1 MIEGGLFL
9 SHGARLLEN
18 PHLEHRPYGDPE
30 RRIVSLERHTEAIT
44 TIRGWPGYAPTPL
57 HPLPNLA
64 RDLGLGAIWY
74 KDEGPR
80 FGVGS
85 FKALGG
91 PYGVSRLL
99 RREGR
104 SPAGLTVTCA
114 STGNHGRALAW
125 AASLLGCRS
134 VIFVPRLLSQGRAEA
149 IASYGGEVVRV
160 EGGYD
165 EALRES
171 RDTALAEGWF
181 VISDKSEGRAT
192 EQVGRDMMQGC
203 TVLIAEVLEQLG
215 PGRVPTHV
223 FVPAGVGG
231 LAAATTAHL
240 WEVLG
245 DRRPKMVIV
254 ESEQADCL
262 LQSARA
268 GRPVTLDGP
277 LDTMMGGLRCREP
290 SPLAWEILRPGAHFF
305 GAISDEASCETM
317 RRLGA
322 GVGDPPI
329 DAGESGV
336 ASAAALLSL
345 AADPTQRGALGLS
358 DEATVVLVG
367 TEGAT
372 DARIYEQI
380 VGRPPRPP

>member
-30 RRIVSLERHTEAIT
+30 RRIVSLERHAEAIT
-44 TIRGWPGYAPTPL
+44 TIRGWPGYVPTPL
-57 HPLPNLA
+57 RPLPNLA

-104 SPAGLTVTCA
+104 SPTGLTVTCA

-215 PGRVPTHV
+215 PGRVPTHL